1 MPLKQ
6 NDEYIV
12 TGVMIVSEEG
22 KITSANEALE
32 NLLGYKVGYLEGK
45 SIALIFPDMQ
55 KTESPLGIL
64 NRLEAVGSTN
74 TAHCRAIAADKNYL
88 PVEIVAVKLEA
99 GDEQYFVCTVRNIAQ
114 KEISDEIENTIQS
127 IIRLAMHGDGV
138 KKIAPIICD
147 NLVKIF
153 NLETAWLATRKTNG
167 DLKINALAGKKPDN
181 IETGKIINWEDI
193 PVALPHIAK
202 SIQSCQTSISFH
214 NNNLNDSVNAIKE
227 TGKSQI
233 LSFPLLFCRDP
244 IGILEVFTK
253 DGDFDKDKENALRL
267 MAMRIAVVIKMAQD
281 QRSMKL
287 LSAAI
292 SSAANAIIITDTDG
306 CVIWVNKAFSDMS
319 GYAPEEIIKQKISI
333 LKSGAQDEKYYQ
345 DLWDTVKEGCQWS
358 GEVVNRHK
366 FGSLYTVKQTISPII
381 NSEGK
386 VSQFIAI
393 HDDLTAEKDAER
405 IISHMANYDQLTGL
419 PNRSLFRELLNQ
431 EITEAAETN
440 TQIGLIFVDISNFNI
455 INDTMG
461 HAMGDVLLRDISDRL
476 SCMTSSDDLLSRFGG
491 DNFAIATKVKSQE
504 EISLIAKQI
513 IDNIAETIEIDGKE
527 INLGAFVGIATYP
540 DDADDAEKLIKYADM
555 AMHRAA
561 LIAPNTFYFFS
572 QQINEE
578 TEKRM
583 ILERD
588 LRRALQNNELILNYQ
603 PQIDLERNKIS
614 GWEAL
619 VRWNHPTLGLIP
631 PVHFIPIAEDSGLIL
646 QIGEWVLKEAL
657 KQWRKWREMGLPN
670 AIMAVNLSAVQFRQ
684 ENLVAAVERALIDT
698 GVTPDNLELELTES
712 VIMQDAETANDTLKK
727 ISNIGVKLA
736 IDDFGTGYSSLS
748 YLKSFPVDKLKIDR
762 SFVMDMEKDFDNA
775 RIADA
780 IIKLGHSLGLE
791 VISEGVENREQLELL
806 KENGCDAVQGY
817 LLGKPM
823 SPDIIP
829 DYVKGNKFIL
839 PE

>member
-1 MPLKQ
+1 MHINNQYLLS
-6 NDEYIV
+6 
-12 TGVMIVSEEG
+12 GVMIVSLSG
-22 KITSANEALE
+22 KISSVNETLE
-32 NLLGYKVGYLEGK
+32 KTLGYKKNSLKGK
-45 SIALIFPDMQ
+45 KISLILPDP
-55 KTESPLGIL
+55 KNPENPLGLL
-64 NRLEAVGSTN
+64 NNLDNSQKN
-74 TAHCRAIAADKNYL
+74 TIRCNALTKEKKLL
-88 PVEIVAVKLEA
+88 PVEIIAIKLDA
-99 GDEQYFVCTVRNIAQ
+99 GNEQYFVCTLRNIAQ
-114 KEISDEIENTIQS
+114 KEISDKIEVIIQE
-127 IIRLAMHGDGV
+127 IIRLAMRGDGV
-138 KKIAPIICD
+138 KKIAPILCD
-147 NLVKIF
+147 KLLEIF

-167 DLKINALAGKKPDN
+167 DLKINALAGKELPN
-181 IETGKIINWEDI
+181 IQAGKIINWEDI
-193 PVALPHIAK
+193 DLLLPHIAQ
-202 SIQSCQTSISFH
+202 SVQSCQTSAHFN
-214 NNNLNDSVNAIKE
+214 NNNLNDSINAIKE
-227 TGKSQI
+227 TGKNKI
-233 LSFPLLFCRDP
+233 LSFPLIFCRDP
-244 IGILEVFTK
+244 IGILEIIK
-253 DGDFDKDKENALRL
+253 KEDFDKDTENALQL
-267 MAMRIAVVIKMAQD
+267 LAMRIAVVIKMAQD
-281 QRSMKL
+281 QRFMKL
-287 LSAAI
+287 LSTAI

-306 CVIWVNKAFSDMS
+306 KVIWVNNAFSEMS
-319 GYAPEEIIKQKISI
+319 GYSENEIIKQKISI
-333 LKSGAQDEKYYQ
+333 LKSGVQNDAFYKN
-345 DLWDTVKEGCQWS
+345 LWETIKKGNLWS

-405 IISHMANYDQLTGL
+405 IITHMANYDQLTGL
-419 PNRSLFRELLNQ
+419 PNRTLFREQLAQKIANLNANDENLQ
-431 EITEAAETN
+431 VV
-440 TQIGLIFVDISNFNI
+440 LIFIDISNFNI

-461 HAMGDVLLRDISDRL
+461 HGMGDVLLRDISDRL
-476 SCMTSSDDLLSRFGG
+476 SCIISSDDLLSRFGG
-491 DNFAIATKVKSQE
+491 DNFALATTLKSSDN
-504 EISLIAKQI
+504 ISLLAKKI
-513 IDNIAETIEIDGKE
+513 IDNIAEDIEVDGKE
-527 INLGAFVGIATYP
+527 INLGAFLGIATYP

-555 AMHRAA
+555 AMHKAA

-572 QQINEE
+572 RQINEE

-583 ILERD
+583 IIERD

-603 PQIDLERNKIS
+603 PQIDITKNKIS

-619 VRWNHPTLGLIP
+619 VRWKHPTLGLIP

-684 ENLVAAVERALIDT
+684 ENLVSAVENALIET

-791 VISEGVENREQLELL
+791 VISEGVENKEQLNLL

-823 SPDIIP
+823 PPEMIP
-829 DYVKGNKFIL
+829 DYVLNKKFIL
-839 PE
+839 